1 MGSGTVYV
9 RLTGQEFG
17 PSRRSKLNLDESYL
31 FQPPD
36 LPNVAPHGPPPK
48 HMSPNAIVAIASGNS
63 YPPLPIS
70 PFLKWIFQ
78 MATAISMMNAAAK
91 KRVNSPSTMA
101 IPPKNS
107 VPAERYAS
115 HLGKPSDPTKSM

>member
-1 MGSGTVYV
+1 MNSRQFNARSSGKY
-9 RLTGQEFG
+9 RG
-17 PSRRSKLNLDESYL
+17 KLNLDESYL
-31 FQPPD
+31 AFHPPD

-70 PFLKWIFQ
+70 PFLKCTLQ

-91 KRVNSPSTMA
+91 TRVHRHSTM
-101 IPPKNS
+101 
-107 VPAERYAS
+107 E
-115 HLGKPSDPTKSM
+115 HT